1 MQTLH
6 RAILRNEQSRP
17 LINTGA
23 SARCG
28 DAPKTRDLFQQAPAL
43 AGKPLKRLPVMST
56 AGHRAEAPV
65 LMRRDRGCRSTF
77 LPALFCFAFL
87 TASSPAATI
96 TGNLLDITGAPLTT
110 QITFS
115 PTNLVL
121 TSAGGLSAGP
131 PRTITATNGT
141 FSIALDPGDYTVC
154 LPLVPWRKCFGISVP
169 ASVGTYNIT
178 NLLTTIITAPEVA
191 IVAAAGPF
199 GYSANLQ
206 LTPRL
211 QQALNSGR
219 SPRLLWLGD
228 ATGADTLE
236 AVQRLFETQFLYGLQ
251 QSGFQLGAP
260 RYFADNPTGSG
271 KGMFDSAWW
280 NNCLSLTNGA
290 TQTFGGAGRGGFIP
304 ANRLN
309 FWYLAGSN
317 RGSGNLQT
325 SPDGSSWT
333 TVMTVNTA
341 QGAAGLRVTNVSLSA
356 GSYSTRVTTTS
367 GGPENRIVFLWPDL
381 QNTSSSAAIVAQ
393 ACGATGSPGS
403 FLAMGTNSIAT
414 LLTNTAPDLI
424 VYQQCSSTYN
434 YTNWPAAAALLKTYA
449 SNADVVLV
457 SPQISG
463 DTNLESSATDAM
475 FPQVLLDRVIAK
487 TNNWAFVDNWSILN
501 DYSNIVTANAFN
513 ASDGTLLHLNS
524 AGQLYAG
531 ASLIRQLGLL
541 DHFAAARV
549 LATNSGSFIG
559 ITNGADATLA
569 SLTTTGN
576 GSISSTDPSGNSLLY
591 TNGSITLSNAATH
604 LTETLTNGGANFQS
618 NVVANAF
625 YGDGSHLTGISGGGG
640 GVVAA
645 GANINVATNG
655 TLYTISHNKLL
666 FSQFTHT
673 NSNAGAE
680 TIIWTNS
687 IAGNILTNNGDSLLY
702 FFQGTCGANENHT
715 FKFYVDSDNTLSVTK
730 QLAADFLVE
739 VLIMRDAGNTYQGWM
754 YVFSAMSGGTIA
766 QSQINSSRTCDWT
779 STTTLGLS
787 ATSATAAGV
796 SLYTVICQKLV
807 GTGN

>member
-1 MQTLH
+1 L
-6 RAILRNEQSRP
+6 S
-17 LINTGA
+17 
-23 SARCG
+23 C
-28 DAPKTRDLFQQAPAL
+28 LFF
-43 AGKPLKRLPVMST
+43 
-56 AGHRAEAPV
+56 
-65 LMRRDRGCRSTF
+65 F
-77 LPALFCFAFL
+77 LPL
-87 TASSPAATI
+87 TSPAAVI
-96 TGNLLDITGAPLTT
+96 TGNLLDITGSPLTT

-131 PRTITATNGT
+131 PRTITATNGA
-141 FSIALDPGDYTVC
+141 FSIALDAGDYTVC
-154 LPLVPWRKCFGISVP
+154 LPLVPWRKCFSISVP
-169 ASVGTYNIT
+169 ASSASYNIT
-178 NLLTTIITAPEVA
+178 NLLTTVLAAPEVA
-191 IVAAAGPF
+191 IVSAAGAF

-219 SPRLLWLGD
+219 APRLLWLGD

-251 QSGFQLGAP
+251 KSGFQLGSP
-260 RYFADNPTGSG
+260 RYFPDSPAGSG
-271 KGMFDSAWW
+271 KGMFDAAWW

-290 TQTFGGAGRGGFIP
+290 TQTFGGSGRGGFIP

-317 RGSGNLQT
+317 RGTCNLQT
-325 SPDGSSWT
+325 SPDGSAWT
-333 TVMTVNTA
+333 TVMSVNAA
-341 QGAAGLRVTNVSLSA
+341 QGAAGLRMTNVSLTSSA
-356 GSYSTRVTTTS
+356 YSARVTTTS
-367 GGPENRIVFLWPDL
+367 GGAENRIVFLWLDL
-381 QNTSSSAAIVAQ
+381 QNTASSAAVMAQ

-403 FLAMGTNSIAT
+403 FLAMGASSIAS

-424 VYQQCSSTYN
+424 VYQQSSPTYN
-434 YTNWPAAAALLKTYA
+434 YTNWPAAAALFKTYA

-463 DTNLESSATDAM
+463 DTNAETSATDAV

-501 DYSNIVTANAFN
+501 DYSNIVAANAFN

-541 DHFAAARV
+541 DHFTAARV
-549 LATNSGSFIG
+549 LATNGGSFIG

-640 GVVAA
+640 GVSVAA
-645 GANINVATNG
+645 GQSINAATNG
-655 TLYTISHNKLL
+655 SLVTISQNGSL
-666 FSQFTHT
+666 FTAWTHT
-673 NSNAGAE
+673 NNVSASE
-680 TIIWTNS
+680 ITLWTNS
-687 IAGNILTNNGDSLLY
+687 LAANTFTNNGDHLAFS
-702 FFQGTCGANENHT
+702 FQGICNASENHT
-715 FKFYVDSDNTLSVTK
+715 FKFYVNSDNFLSVTK
-730 QLAADFLVE
+730 SLSTDFRLDIM
-739 VLIMRDAGNTYQGWM
+739 IMRDASTTYQGWS
-754 YVFSAMSGGTIA
+754 YLFSGTSGGVIA
-766 QSQINSSRTCDWT
+766 LSQLNSSRTCDWSQT
-779 STTTLGLS
+779 VNLGLTVTS
-787 ATSATAAGV
+787 ATSNAV
-796 SLYTVICQKLV
+796 VLYTVTGQKLV
-807 GTGN
+807 GTGY